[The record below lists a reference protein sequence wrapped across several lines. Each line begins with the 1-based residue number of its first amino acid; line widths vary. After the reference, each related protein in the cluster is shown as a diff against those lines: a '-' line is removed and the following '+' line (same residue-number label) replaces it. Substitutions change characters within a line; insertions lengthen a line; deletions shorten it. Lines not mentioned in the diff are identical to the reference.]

1 MSLTKIVCTLGPATD
16 APEVLAAMM
25 RAGMNVARINFSHG
39 THAEHARRI
48 ALVRQVADQEGIILA
63 IMGDLQG
70 PKLRVGDIAGGGV
83 DLEPGS
89 HLILTTRQV
98 PGDSQAVHLPHPE
111 LAYDLEVGQRLLL
124 DDGQLELRVESK
136 DGADLNCRV
145 LIGGRLGSHKGISVP
160 DTALS
165 LSSLTEKDRVDVR
178 FAVEQAVDYLA
189 LSFVRSAQ
197 DVLELRALLR
207 PLLDELQADIPVVAK
222 IEKRQALE
230 DFDDILAASDAIM
243 VARGDLGVET
253 PPEELPIHQKR
264 IIKACNDAGKPVIT
278 ATQMLQSMIDYPR
291 PTRAE
296 ASDVANAIL
305 DGTDAVMLS
314 GETAVGKYP
323 LEAVRMMARIAAN
336 TEAHLA
342 CRVHSARLEKATD
355 PTEAIAQATVEI
367 AVELGAKVIV
377 TSTMS
382 GYSAR
387 MVARYRPGPPVLAT
401 TPDPAVQRRM
411 ALVWGVRPWLVSE
424 YGTTDEMIEKAVRAV
439 KQAGLAAEGDV
450 IVLTAGIPVG
460 GSGLTNFLKIH
471 IVD

>member
-1 MSLTKIVCTLGPATD
+1 LGPATD
-16 APEVLAAMM
+16 TPEVLAAMM

-48 ALVRQVADQEGIILA
+48 ALVRQAAAQEGTILA

-83 DLEPGS
+83 DLKPGS
-89 HLILTTRQV
+89 YLALTTRQV
-98 PGDSQAVHLPHPE
+98 SGDSQAVHLPHPE
-111 LAYDLEVGQRLLL
+111 LVAELETGQRLLL

-136 DGADLNCRV
+136 NDADLNCRV
-145 LIGGRLGSHKGISVP
+145 IVGGRLGSHKGVSVP

-165 LSSLTEKDRVDVR
+165 LSSLTPKDRIDVR

-197 DVLELRALLR
+197 DVFELRALL
-207 PLLDELQADIPVVAK
+207 DELEVNIPIVAK
-222 IEKRQALE
+222 IEKGQALE
-230 DFDDILAASDAIM
+230 AFDDILAASDAVM

-253 PPEELPIHQKR
+253 PPEELPIHQKQ
-264 IIKACNDAGKPVIT
+264 IIQACNHAGKPVIT

-323 LEAVRMMARIAAN
+323 LESVRMMARIAAN

-342 CRVHSARLEKATD
+342 CRVHSARLEKAID

-401 TPDPAVQRRM
+401 TPDPAVQRRT
-411 ALVWGVRPWLVSE
+411 ALIWGVRAWLVSE
-424 YGTTDEMIEKAVRAV
+424 YRTTDEMIEQAVGAV
-439 KQAGLAAEGDV
+439 KQAGLAGAGDL
-450 IVLTAGIPVG
+450 IVLTAGIPIG
-460 GSGLTNFLKIH
+460 GSGKTNFLKIH